1 MIFGLLF
8 SWSLGLAQVPAR
20 TIEVQLQDPRGQV
33 KSGLQASVR
42 GSTGTQLQVRFR
54 NDGQPPDLEA
64 LDTIHTTAF
73 PLADASMTLTLT
85 SGGETWEV
93 ETSVDQTDA
102 NPVVTL
108 HLGPNGG
115 LVVVQAEGSR
125 PSDSQSST
133 SSSSG
138 SGVWVWG
145 GLFLGVGVGVGLGLR
160 WIGRRPAR
168 AVALS
173 GLPEHAPIP
182 LKSLARGG
190 LDELLTGALAQ
201 YRVIVV
207 GDPGDCAGAHAVCA
221 DPAISVVE
229 LVAAVEREA
238 VVLGGPVALLVIDP
252 ARIVQDGRRP
262 PLKYLDLLVGGRF
275 PVWIVDDPQGQSR

>member
-42 GSTGTQLQVRFR
+42 GSTGTQMQVRFR

-73 PLADASMTLTLT
+73 PMADTSMTLTLT
-85 SGGETWEV
+85 SAGETWEV
-93 ETSVDQTDA
+93 ETSVDQSSA

-115 LVVVQAEGSR
+115 LVVVQEEGSR
-125 PSDSQSST
+125 PSDSQTST

-145 GLFLGVGVGVGLGLR
+145 GLFLGVGVGLGLGLR

-173 GLPEHAPIP
+173 GLPQRDPIA
-182 LKSLARGG
+182 LNSLARGG
-190 LDELLTGALAQ
+190 LDELLTGPLAAH
-201 YRVIVV
+201 RVIVV

-221 DPAISVVE
+221 DLAISPVE
-229 LVAAVEREA
+229 LVSAVEREA
-238 VVLGGPVALLVIDP
+238 AAEGGPVALLVIDP

-262 PLKYLDLLVGGRF
+262 PLQDLDLRVGGRF
-275 PVWIVDDPQGQSR
+275 PVWLVDDQSG